1 MSQLD
6 TYKKAAFATNW
17 TRVEMLVF
25 IYDRLIASLEAC
37 EIGRDAGDNRT
48 VALNQLEAFKA
59 VAAIE
64 SGLRPEEDEVAANI
78 ARLLHF
84 VVGEIE
90 NQNFNS
96 SIRAIKPVRDAF
108 AAVQEQVNQME
119 ANGEIQPVVQDDVLR
134 SMA

>member
-1 MSQLD
+1 MSQID
-6 TYKKAAFATNW
+6 TYKKQAIATNW

-37 EIGRDAGDNRT
+37 EIGRDAGDERT
-48 VALNQLEAFKA
+48 VTMNQLEAFKA
-59 VAAIE
+59 IAALE
-64 SGLRPEEDEVAANI
+64 SGLRPEEDDVAANI

-90 NQNFNS
+90 NQNFSS
-96 SIRAIKPVRDAF
+96 SIIAIRPIRDGF

-119 ANGEIQPVVQDDVLR
+119 ANGEIQPVPEDDTFK